1 LSIIVLGFLN
11 FITLAILGMAE
22 SVKLKRW
29 PKMPVYICE
38 DHHEVLPHIYRAI
51 GSHHL
56 PFTGTVLVH
65 FDAHPD
71 LLLPDVQADDC
82 YNKEVLFEAIS
93 IGDWILPAV
102 YAGHLSAII
111 WYKMDWA
118 SQIPVGCYTLGV
130 GQHKTS
136 GKLR

>member
-1 LSIIVLGFLN
+1 MKSYLTSIVLSALIIYHLLEQFLY
-11 FITLAILGMAE
+11 TLMLI
-22 SVKLKRW
+22 
-29 PKMPVYICE
+29 
-38 DHHEVLPHIYRAI
+38 
-51 GSHHL
+51 
-56 PFTGTVLVH
+56 
-65 FDAHPD
+65 
-71 LLLPDVQADDC
+71 LPDVQADDC
-82 YNKEVLFEAIS
+82 YNKKVLFEATS
-93 IGDWILPAV
+93 IGDWTLPAV